1 MAEAEQFPERAE
13 YLAARDLIVQ
23 KLGWQCEVWGG
34 YLLVAGGWCLAQKED
49 VFQLVGLAALLA
61 GLGLLGWV
69 TRRRVTRTALCVR
82 GDRVGIYR
90 RGRLDM
96 EVAREDIVLL
106 RTSILNTVKFALAPC
121 MGVFLG
127 LIPVVDAFRAP
138 AGGLALLDVA
148 AGVALSVS
156 AGVSLVFLI
165 YTRHVW
171 RVLQLPCKSRV
182 WAAEDFR
189 VSRQEASRLG
199 YE

>member
-23 KLGWQCEVWGG
+23 QLGWQGETWGV
-34 YLLVAGGWCLAQKED
+34 YLLVAGGWCLAQQD
-49 VFQLVGLAALLA
+49 AVFPFVGLAALLA
-61 GLGLLGWV
+61 GLGLLAWV
-69 TRRRVTRTALCVR
+69 ARRRATRTALCVR

-90 RGRLDM
+90 RGKLDM
-96 EVAREDIVLL
+96 EVAWGDIVLL

-148 AGVALSVS
+148 AGVALSVA
-156 AGVSLVFLI
+156 AGLSLASLV

-189 VSRQEASRLG
+189 VSRAEASRLG
-199 YE
+199 CN

>member
-23 KLGWQCEVWGG
+23 QFGWQGETWGA

-49 VFQLVGLAALLA
+49 LFQLVGLAALLA
-61 GLGLLGWV
+61 GLGLLAWV
-69 TRRRVTRTALCVR
+69 ARRRATRTALCVR
-82 GDRVGIYR
+82 GDRVVIYR
-90 RGRLDM
+90 RGKLDS
-96 EVAREDIVLL
+96 EVARGNIGLL
-106 RTSILNTVKFALAPC
+106 RTSIINTVKFALAPC
-121 MGVFLG
+121 LGVLLG

-148 AGVALSVS
+148 AGVALSVA
-156 AGVSLVFLI
+156 AGVSLASLV

-189 VSRQEASRLG
+189 VSRPEASRLG
-199 YE
+199 CN